1 MITFYRYSYAAPSED
16 GRTGT
21 VVAQDLKQA
30 RDKAWSKLI
39 VGLPFLAYPKSKV
52 KLTKGEEVKI
62 GRPQ

>member
-1 MITFYRYSYAAPSED
+1 MMTYYRFSYAAPVED

-21 VVAQDLKQA
+21 VVASDLKMA
-30 RDKAWSKLI
+30 RAKAWCKLI
-39 VGLPFLAYPKSKV
+39 AGLPFLSYRPGTV